1 MAAVFNVTRVAS
13 HVVAQTVSVNVT
25 VPTAAFVCRS
35 SLKSEGSILSAPVRS
50 VAPRAFDFADS
61 PSTFMGNL
69 HSGALLLKPE
79 EYRLGV
85 IFEDATYDLV
95 LWNTGYFSQEREYKG
110 VRYNSGTDPEVGDGS
125 TGVSF
130 FSPVDG
136 SPLSLLDVI
145 RGGDWY
151 KGEAFASGTE
161 GESGELTPWTIRY
174 DIGDGNNRIPHSLY
188 VVRGAVVWSIPPNT
202 GEPYGEKFQWTTDI
216 VKFENGREQRAALK
230 DYPSLTI
237 EATYSA
243 TRETLQ
249 LLNNLVWGWQSRPFK
264 FPLWHK
270 RLLLKEQ
277 GNQGWSEVKV
287 RASQQEVDWARI
299 QAGDE
304 VILWLSP
311 TRYQVRQVEMLG
323 TYYGGEDVWVTFDKP
338 LDYDVPANTLLMP
351 LRSGARM
358 EKEVQ
363 GTSLTGEVSSWTI
376 RFTMREDEYYPDTA
390 DLDSFEG
397 YNVLKV
403 MPNWAESVQEI
414 VTRDVVEVTDNVSL
428 DYTYDRSVAP
438 EVSRSFMYW
447 VSTPSQLDSM
457 MRWFYSR
464 RGSAHPFW
472 LPTGKSD
479 LSIAA
484 EVTEAAS
491 TTIEVSYASAT
502 TMYSRS
508 RAGREAILIELTDGT
523 KIMRRIADITSP
535 GGGGGSVEMVHFAA
549 PLGKRL
555 FTSRYYD
562 YHLDKWFSPNVRAIN
577 FMGMCRLASDEV
589 TLIWS
594 SDKVVATQNNMVSI
608 TEV

>member
-35 SLKSEGSILSAPVRS
+35 SLKSEGNIISAPVRS

-95 LWNTGYFSQEREYKG
+95 LWNTGYFSQERDYRG
-110 VRYNSGTDPEVGDGS
+110 VHYNSGTDPEVGDGS

-136 SPLSLLDVI
+136 SPLSRWGYNVI
-145 RGGDWY
+145 RGGYWY
-151 KGEAFASGTE
+151 KGEAFASGTK

-174 DIGDGNNRIPHSLY
+174 GIGGDDNWIPHSLY

-277 GNQGWSEVKV
+277 GKQGWYDVKV
-287 RASQQEVDWARI
+287 RASQQEADWARI
-299 QAGDE
+299 KAGDE

-311 TRYQVRQVEMLG
+311 TRYQVRQVDMLSTG
-323 TYYGGEDVWVTFDKP
+323 VEGDVRVTFDKP

-376 RFTMREDEYYPDTA
+376 RFTMREDEYYSDTA

-484 EVTEAAS
+484 VVTEAAS

-523 KIMRRIADITSP
+523 KIMRRITDITSP
-535 GGGGGSVEMVHFAA
+535 GGGWGVEMVHFAA

-562 YHLDKWFSPNVRAIN
+562 YSLDKWFSPNVRAIN

>member
-35 SLKSEGSILSAPVRS
+35 SLKSEGSIISAPVRS
-50 VAPRAFDFADS
+50 VAPRTFDFAGS

-95 LWNTGYFSQEREYKG
+95 LWNTGYFSQGRYYRG

-136 SPLSLLDVI
+136 SPLSLFDVI

-161 GESGELTPWTIRY
+161 GESGELTPWTVRY
-174 DIGDGNNRIPHSLY
+174 DTVDGDNWIPHSLY

-277 GNQGWSEVKV
+277 GNQGGYGVKV
-287 RASQQEVDWARI
+287 RASQQEADWARI

-311 TRYQVRQVEMLG
+311 TRYQVRQVDMLSTDAEG
-323 TYYGGEDVWVTFDKP
+323 DVWVTFDKP

-428 DYTYDRSVAP
+428 DYIYDRSVAP

-535 GGGGGSVEMVHFAA
+535 GGGGGGVEMVHFAA

-562 YHLDKWFSPNVRAIN
+562 YDLEKWFYPNVRAIN